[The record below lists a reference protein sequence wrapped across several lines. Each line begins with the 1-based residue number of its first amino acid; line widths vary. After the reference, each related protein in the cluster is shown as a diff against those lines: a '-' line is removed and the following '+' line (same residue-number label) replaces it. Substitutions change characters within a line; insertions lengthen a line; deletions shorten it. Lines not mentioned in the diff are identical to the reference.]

1 MEQSATRSI
10 EEERCGEYGR
20 VPVLVVEDE
29 RIARNALAFL
39 LAKSGFKA
47 TACESAEEALDRIDR
62 KHPPRIA
69 LIDVD
74 LPGMSGLDLAERLE
88 KLYPNTISVLITAA
102 NGDRI
107 DRFRSQHPVAYF
119 RKPLDFPQLL
129 RMLSRSGGMSG
140 CERGN

>member
-1 MEQSATRSI
+1 MEQTSTRSI
-10 EEERCGEYGR
+10 EEECSDERGR
-20 VPVLVVEDE
+20 MPVLVVEDE

-39 LAKSGFKA
+39 LSKSGFEA
-47 TACESAEEALDRIDR
+47 TACESAEAALDSIDR

-107 DRFRSQHPVAYF
+107 DRFRSEHPVAYF
-119 RKPLDFPQLL
+119 RKPLDFPRLLQL
-129 RMLSRSGGMSG
+129 LSRSRPAGG
-140 CERGN
+140 CAHGN